1 MLQIPPWLMAQLPPG
16 LRVED
21 LLKLMDSRQLAALEA
36 LSQLPGP
43 PGSTTSPA
51 TSRSP
56 STERRRLQVQSK
68 GETPSKSA
76 SKSLSIAQQLPQQ
89 LPSQLISGE
98 RRQIEEEIANRIL
111 SDISEENSIAGSMVS
126 MDEMGDI
133 QRQRDEVYKFLEI
146 IQLCNY

>member
-1 MLQIPPWLMAQLPPG
+1 MAQLPPG

-21 LLKLMDSRQLAALEA
+21 VLKLMDSKQLAALEA

-43 PGSTTSPA
+43 PSSTTSPA

-56 STERRRLQVQSK
+56 STERRRLQVQPK
-68 GETPSKSA
+68 GETPSKGETTP
-76 SKSLSIAQQLPQQ
+76 KSLSIAQQLPQQ
-89 LPSQLISGE
+89 LPLQLIRGE

-126 MDEMGDI
+126 MDEIGEL
-133 QRQRDEVYKFLEI
+133 QRQRDEVF
-146 IQLCNY
+146 